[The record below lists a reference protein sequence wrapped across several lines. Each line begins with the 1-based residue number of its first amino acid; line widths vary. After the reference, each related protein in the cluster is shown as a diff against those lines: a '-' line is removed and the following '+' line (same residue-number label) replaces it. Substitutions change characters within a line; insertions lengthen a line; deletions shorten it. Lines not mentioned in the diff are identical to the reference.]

1 MNPVEEDRALDGE
14 SDLASGD
21 ERRGRAAM
29 DPTTRHLVF
38 IACGIGLLLL
48 VVIGGWTLSGR
59 RPSEIP
65 VIEAQSGPVR
75 LKPIDPGGMQ
85 AMGAQAPSSVNAS
98 GIETLAPLPESAR
111 PEALQAEV
119 DAARRRED
127 RTPAAPAAHAPVV
140 RPPPVRAVAPPP
152 AAASA
157 PVVSEPPDQG
167 QTTGTP
173 ATGHHAEAVPKVV
186 TSLPGSG
193 QPAVQ
198 LAALD
203 SHEAAELEW
212 SRLSRSH
219 PLLFSGHTPDVEPA
233 DHAGRRI
240 YRLRTGG
247 FASAAEAHAFCEQAR
262 SLRIACTFADF

>member
-14 SDLASGD
+14 SDLAFGD

-48 VVIGGWTLSGR
+48 VLIGGWTLSGR

-65 VIEAQSGPVR
+65 VIEAPAGPVR

-98 GIETLAPLPESAR
+98 GVETLAPLPESAR

-119 DAARRRED
+119 DAARRNED
-127 RTPAAPAAHAPVV
+127 RTPAVPAVHAPAVGTI
-140 RPPPVRAVAPPP
+140 APPP
-152 AAASA
+152 AAATA
-157 PVVSEPPDQG
+157 PAVSEPPDQEPP
-167 QTTGTP
+167 TAAP
-173 ATGHHAEAVPKVV
+173 ATGHHAEAAPKAGAVAHLHG
-186 TSLPGSG
+186 TG
-193 QPAVQ
+193 QLAVQ

-203 SHEAAELEW
+203 SHDAAQMEW

-219 PLLFSGHTPDVEPA
+219 PLLFSGHTPEVEPV

-247 FASAAEAHAFCEQAR
+247 FASVAEAHAFCEQAR
-262 SLRIACTFADF
+262 LLRIACTFADF